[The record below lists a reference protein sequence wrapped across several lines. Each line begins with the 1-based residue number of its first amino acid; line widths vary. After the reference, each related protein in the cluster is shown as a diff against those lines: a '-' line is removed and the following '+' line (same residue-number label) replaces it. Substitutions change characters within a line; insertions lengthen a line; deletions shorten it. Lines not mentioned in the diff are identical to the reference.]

1 MCSGPPPASRLNG
14 RASACHGA
22 PVVRDRATGQASPV
36 GKRREICYR
45 RAVFEPGLSPMTART
60 ATLIGF
66 CAILLWSTLALFTA
80 MSGRVPPFQLVAMT
94 FVIGGLLILAITAVR
109 GQLSRIRP
117 TPASFALGLYGPFG
131 DTALYYAAVKTAPP
145 AEANLIHYLWPL
157 LIVLFAALLPGGGL
171 KPRHLVGALIG
182 LVATGLLVSGG
193 LGSGG
198 GLALGHV
205 LAALGAFVWASYSV
219 ASRRFA
225 NVPSESLCVTILGC
239 AVPAL
244 ACHLAFETT
253 LWSLTAV
260 EWGGVLG
267 LGLGSIGLAFVVWDI
282 GMKQGDVALLGVAS
296 YAAPVLST
304 LILVLFGY
312 APASWLLA
320 ASCALIVV
328 GALVASGGGRK
339 G

>member
-1 MCSGPPPASRLNG
+1 MSS
-14 RASACHGA
+14 
-22 PVVRDRATGQASPV
+22 
-36 GKRREICYR
+36 
-45 RAVFEPGLSPMTART
+45 RT

-66 CAILLWSTLALFTA
+66 GAVLLWSTLALFTA
-80 MSGRVPPFQLVAMT
+80 MSGRVPPFQLVGMT
-94 FVIGGLLILAITAVR
+94 FVVGGLLILAVTIARGEVR
-109 GQLSRIRP
+109 RIRP

-131 DTALYYAAVKTAPP
+131 DTALYYAAVKTAPA

-182 LVATGLLVSGG
+182 LVATGLLVSGS

-198 GLALGHV
+198 GIAPGHI

-219 ASRRFA
+219 LSRRFA
-225 NVPSESLCVTILGC
+225 DIPSESLCVTMLGC
-239 AVPAL
+239 AVPAF

-253 LWSLTAV
+253 LWSPTPV
-260 EWGGVLG
+260 EWAGILG

-304 LILVLFGY
+304 LILVAFGY
-312 APASWLLA
+312 AAPSWLLA
-320 ASCALIVV
+320 ISCALIVV
-328 GALVASGGGRK
+328 GAVVASWQGSPKKATGTPLP
-339 G
+339 

>member
-1 MCSGPPPASRLNG
+1 MTSR
-14 RASACHGA
+14 
-22 PVVRDRATGQASPV
+22 
-36 GKRREICYR
+36 I
-45 RAVFEPGLSPMTART
+45 
-60 ATLIGF
+60 ATLIGAL
-66 CAILLWSTLALFTA
+66 AILLWSTLAVFTA
-80 MSGRVPPFQLVAMT
+80 MSGRVPPFQLVGMT
-94 FVIGGLLILAITAVR
+94 FVIGGLLILTIAAAR

-131 DTALYYAAVKTAPP
+131 DTALYYAAVKTAPA

-157 LIVLFAALLPGGGL
+157 LIVLFAALLPGGQL

-182 LVATGLLVSGG
+182 LAATALLVSGG
-193 LGSGG
+193 LGAGQ

-225 NVPSESLCVTILGC
+225 AVPSESLCITMLGC
-239 AVPAL
+239 AIPAF

-253 LWSLTAV
+253 LWTLTTV
-260 EWGGVLG
+260 EWAGVLG

-304 LILVLFGY
+304 IILVLAGY

-320 ASCALIVV
+320 VSCVLIVV
-328 GALVASGGGRK
+328 GAVVASYAPRHGRP
-339 G
+339 

>member
-1 MCSGPPPASRLNG
+1 MSS
-14 RASACHGA
+14 
-22 PVVRDRATGQASPV
+22 
-36 GKRREICYR
+36 
-45 RAVFEPGLSPMTART
+45 RT

-66 CAILLWSTLALFTA
+66 GAVLLWSTLALFTA
-80 MSGRVPPFQLVAMT
+80 MSGRVPPFQLVGMT
-94 FVIGGLLILAITAVR
+94 FVVGGLLILAVTIARGEVR
-109 GQLSRIRP
+109 RIRP

-131 DTALYYAAVKTAPP
+131 DTALYYAAVKTAPA

-182 LVATGLLVSGG
+182 LVATGLLVSGS

-198 GLALGHV
+198 GIAPGHI

-219 ASRRFA
+219 LSRRFA
-225 NVPSESLCVTILGC
+225 DIPSESLCVTMLGC
-239 AVPAL
+239 AVPAF

-253 LWSLTAV
+253 LWSPTPV
-260 EWGGVLG
+260 EWAGILG

-304 LILVLFGY
+304 LILVAFGY
-312 APASWLLA
+312 AAPSWLLA
-320 ASCALIVV
+320 ISCALIVV
-328 GALVASGGGRK
+328 GAVVASWQGSPKKARGTPLP
-339 G
+339 

>member
-1 MCSGPPPASRLNG
+1 MSS
-14 RASACHGA
+14 
-22 PVVRDRATGQASPV
+22 
-36 GKRREICYR
+36 
-45 RAVFEPGLSPMTART
+45 RT

-66 CAILLWSTLALFTA
+66 GAVLLWSTLALFTA
-80 MSGRVPPFQLVAMT
+80 MSGRVPPFQLVGMT
-94 FVIGGLLILAITAVR
+94 FVVGGLLILAVTIAR
-109 GQLSRIRP
+109 GELRRIRP

-131 DTALYYAAVKTAPP
+131 DTALYYAAVKTAPA

-182 LVATGLLVSGG
+182 LVATGLLVSGS

-198 GLALGHV
+198 GIAPGHI

-219 ASRRFA
+219 LSRRFA
-225 NVPSESLCVTILGC
+225 DIPSESLCVTMLGC
-239 AVPAL
+239 AVPAF

-253 LWSLTAV
+253 LWSPTLV
-260 EWGGVLG
+260 EWAGILG

-304 LILVLFGY
+304 LILVAFGY
-312 APASWLLA
+312 AAPSWLLA
-320 ASCALIVV
+320 ISCALIVV
-328 GALVASGGGRK
+328 GAVVASWQGAPKKARGTALP
-339 G
+339 

>member
-1 MCSGPPPASRLNG
+1 MPGPL
-14 RASACHGA
+14 
-22 PVVRDRATGQASPV
+22 
-36 GKRREICYR
+36 
-45 RAVFEPGLSPMTART
+45 MTSRT

-94 FVIGGLLILAITAVR
+94 FVIGGLLILTITALR

-131 DTALYYAAVKTAPP
+131 DTALYYAAVKTAPA

-157 LIVLFAALLPGGGL
+157 LIVLFTALLPGGGL

-225 NVPSESLCVTILGC
+225 NVPSESLCVTMLGC
-239 AVPAL
+239 AIPAL

-253 LWSLTAV
+253 LWSLTSI
-260 EWGGVLG
+260 EWSGVLG

-304 LILVLFGY
+304 LVLVLFGY
-312 APASWLLA
+312 AAASWLLA
-320 ASCALIVV
+320 ASCALIVA
-328 GALVASGGGRK
+328 GALVASGGGSARSRK
-339 G
+339 GRGERLSRMGEG